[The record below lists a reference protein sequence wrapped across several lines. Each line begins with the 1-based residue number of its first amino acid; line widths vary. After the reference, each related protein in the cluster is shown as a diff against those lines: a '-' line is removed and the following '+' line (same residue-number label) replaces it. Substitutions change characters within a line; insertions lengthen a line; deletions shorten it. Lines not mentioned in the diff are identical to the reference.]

1 MRTNATSS
9 SMISFIKSRKDA
21 WCSIGRLETKESE
34 ESTWS
39 DDGQCIVIDDSL
51 IMTAAHVCFYDK
63 NQSAREATK
72 KSTIQK
78 LKLEE
83 LPLKLSNDLD
93 LDAEASI
100 RALASKHAHQE
111 FPADYVP
118 FSSFRAVFHEP
129 ISSPN
134 IDTSLSASKQWDF
147 ICELI
152 RYSDSMDVAV
162 LRVVSPSS
170 SASIKLRPFETILSY
185 SSLDVC
191 LSVCLVAYRPGLP
204 SPIQS
209 QGNVEGIN
217 WEKKKTG
224 SQGQFQIGLAN
235 YNKQDGYS
243 GSAVLHWDASKND
256 FVLVGIHT
264 GTEFKEYEEAMVDDT
279 IANETS
285 TYSSRS
291 RSRSLSNSTLSDHS
305 DSYIPSADN
314 TPDFSH
320 LKTGLANRH
329 AQTNSSWATFV
340 GIDSI
345 LQREH
350 WKLEHLRTLR
360 QRSGSIPKKNSRK
373 RRLLQTK
380 RNDKPLLDISTLLY
394 NP

>member
-1 MRTNATSS
+1 MRTNATSP
-9 SMISFIKSRKDA
+9 SMVSFIKSRKDA

-72 KSTIQK
+72 KSMIQQLK
-78 LKLEE
+78 LKE
-83 LPLKLSNDLD
+83 LSLKLPNDLD
-93 LDAEASI
+93 LDAEVSI
-100 RALASKHAHQE
+100 RTLASKHAHQE

-129 ISSPN
+129 ISSPT
-134 IDTSLSASKQWDF
+134 IDKPLSDRKQWDF

-170 SASIKLRPFETILSY
+170 STSIKLRPFETILSY

-191 LSVCLVAYRPGLP
+191 LPVCLVAYRPGLP
-204 SPIQS
+204 RPIQS
-209 QGNVEGIN
+209 QGNVEGVN

-224 SQGQFQIGLAN
+224 SQGQFQIGLAD

-264 GTEFKEYEEAMVDDT
+264 GTEFKEYEEATVDDT
-279 IANETS
+279 VANETS
-285 TYSSRS
+285 ASSS
-291 RSRSLSNSTLSDHS
+291 RSRSLSASTFSDHS

-320 LKTGLANRH
+320 WKTGLANRH

-350 WKLEHLRTLR
+350 WKLEYLRTFR
-360 QRSGSIPKKNSRK
+360 QRSGSIPKKNPRK

-380 RNDKPLLDISTLLY
+380 RNDQPLLDISTLLY